1 MDEPA
6 ETKLQ
11 RHTRR
16 TEGARDESARG
27 DAARAEGA
35 MGDAAPAEGGRDEGA
50 LDWAIAPDAAMDQ
63 TATAH
68 DAAAD
73 EAAADEAA
81 ADEARLRYRRR
92 GIGRIDPDER
102 IGPVLEPGEQLVAV
116 RRSALLYRPETPEV
130 GAAPP
135 VAVDVYVT
143 SRRLVLAGPDT
154 YAFDLTAVDEAVV
167 SNERLLLVL
176 CDGAGLVLEV
186 DWPRLLRVEIAAA
199 RAAQR

>member
-16 TEGARDESARG
+16 T
-27 DAARAEGA
+27 EGA

-73 EAAADEAA
+73 EAAADEA
-81 ADEARLRYRRR
+81 RLRYRRR
-92 GIGRIDPDER
+92 GIGPIDPDER